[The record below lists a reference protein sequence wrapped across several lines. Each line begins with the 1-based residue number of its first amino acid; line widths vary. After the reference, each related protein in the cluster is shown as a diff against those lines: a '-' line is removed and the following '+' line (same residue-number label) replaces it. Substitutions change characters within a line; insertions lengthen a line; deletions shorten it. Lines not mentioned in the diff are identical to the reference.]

1 MCRWVFRLFVLL
13 YLVAFGL
20 FLVGNLGL
28 FGSDSGPL
36 AGIFLIPLGLPWNL
50 LLDSFSGDGLAR
62 IGLLAPLANIIL
74 LGAACRWLNV
84 RR

>member
-28 FGSDSGPL
+28 FGSGSDPL